1 MNVTW
6 ALRGAL
12 VHSLVVAMN
21 LAPILHNNL
30 TISLRCELGLCG
42 FLLLDICKMLAD
54 ELCLEMRLPRGSCFL
69 APQTQANLQGV
80 ALSGILICIT
90 KDPEF
95 SPWRF
100 GHNRLTELPIEQH
113 FSYLRQQS
121 PNSQLTSRS
130 FWQAACR
137 VSLRRVRGNGE
148 KGSRMCS
155 AKGIIQSISLM
166 TFPCLFVIFA
176 TYILIYIYIS
186 LPFLLLS
193 VFIFCSN
200 AVLVASFCNG
210 FGGQANC

>member
-1 MNVTW
+1 MAFCSIAARSAVFFESEDCALSEMNVTW

-21 LAPILHNNL
+21 LAPILHTNL
-30 TISLRCELGLCG
+30 TIFLRCEVGLCG
-42 FLLLDICKMLAD
+42 FLLLDIFKMLAD
-54 ELCLEMRLPRGSCFL
+54 DLCNEMRLPRGSCFL

-80 ALSGILICIT
+80 ALSGILICLT

-148 KGSRMCS
+148 KG
-155 AKGIIQSISLM
+155 G
-166 TFPCLFVIFA
+166 
-176 TYILIYIYIS
+176 
-186 LPFLLLS
+186 
-193 VFIFCSN
+193 
-200 AVLVASFCNG
+200 
-210 FGGQANC
+210 